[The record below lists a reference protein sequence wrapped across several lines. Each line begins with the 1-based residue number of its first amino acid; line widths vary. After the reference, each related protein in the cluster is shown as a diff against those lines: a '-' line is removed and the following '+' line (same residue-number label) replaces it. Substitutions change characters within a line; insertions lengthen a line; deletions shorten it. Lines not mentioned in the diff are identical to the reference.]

1 MVKKKKHSIWKR
13 LNFKYRLS
21 ATNENTL
28 EEIWR
33 IRASLFSGGILVLL
47 FALFLITITSIIII
61 ATPIRYYL
69 PGYMDAEIRDKAL
82 RTAIRYDSLDRQM
95 KYQEVYVDNIRK
107 ILSGE
112 IDLDSISNPTPD
124 TISLSENDPSLK
136 KSETEENYVRRYEED
151 EKYNLSILPS
161 SVNAPKEGTIFYK
174 PVKGSIIKKYN
185 PSLGVFGIDIKI
197 SERETI
203 SATLEGTI
211 IYAGYDISNGYM
223 LQIQHR
229 NGFISIYKQA
239 DSLLKSK
246 GDQVKSGEA
255 IAVISNNS
263 NDQSQ
268 KEEDKILNFEL
279 WYRGNSVNPED
290 YIFF

>member
-1 MVKKKKHSIWKR
+1 MIKKKKHSIWKR
-13 LNFKYRLS
+13 LSFKYRLS

-33 IRASLFSGGILVLL
+33 IRASLFSGGVLVLL
-47 FALFLITITSIIII
+47 FALLLITITSMIII

-82 RTAIRYDSLDRQM
+82 KTAIQYDSLERQM
-95 KYQEVYVDNIRK
+95 KYQEVYADNIRK

-112 IDLDSISNPTPD
+112 IDLDSISNLTPD

-136 KSETEENYVRRYEED
+136 KSETEESYVKRYEEE

-161 SVNAPKEGTIFYK
+161 SANAPKDGTIFYR
-174 PVKGSIIKKYN
+174 PVTGNVVKKYN
-185 PSLGVFGIDIKI
+185 LPAGQFGIDIKI
-197 SERETI
+197 PGRETV
-203 SATLEGTI
+203 SATLEGTV

-223 LQIQHR
+223 IQIQHR

-239 DSLLKSK
+239 DSLLKNK
-246 GDQVKSGEA
+246 GDQVKPGEA
-255 IAVISNNS
+255 IAIISNNP
-263 NDQSQ
+263 NDESQ

-279 WYRGNSVNPED
+279 WYRGNAVNPED